1 MSIRSANHEVTKGE
15 GAKVQLGFCPLE
27 LLKMKFKRII
37 SVILASALISINCIS
52 VYAAEDMTRSDW
64 GYFWLENYCGVDVN
78 NIKNTDYGSSFVD
91 IAKRY
96 GTTTLDNSIKL
107 VQNEINDPS
116 YDAFYDYVTT
126 QTNNTYVTTS
136 NLSNYLIQKGQR
148 TVETT
153 GKKLWDM
160 SGSNFFNSLYNKL
173 FNNNGYKEQYET
185 IPGNSDDYTD
195 NTNNVA
201 VSVSPLGYY
210 HYDVSNNS
218 SRWNFQDNNGVFD
231 EFISGSGSILSYT
244 IDGVRKLAYPIDIT
258 SGFDNNRLNYYC
270 CQMTV
275 NGKQCII
282 TSNYLGWTHISSVKT
297 TYFNSN
303 GNLGFYVDYFDG
315 NNRFQ
320 RSTFVTNSVWS
331 DDATIGDG
339 STTVGLPSQIGGY
352 FDENG
357 VWHPL
362 YTDPSLNP
370 DGLVINPDGT
380 VTLPTGQDVPIYID
394 PNEVSPEGQNEILKY
409 WSDTPSDL
417 DSDGQEWKDL
427 ELEPDGDGGFKLSG
441 LGEALSTLFEKLT
454 EGLGD
459 ILSGLFDGI
468 GDLFSSLAEI
478 VGGLVELL
486 SNIFSLE
493 WFNDLDMSTIELPD
507 FADLYDDLIN
517 AFGTQIG
524 LGDLT

>member
-1 MSIRSANHEVTKGE
+1 MEI
-15 GAKVQLGFCPLE
+15 
-27 LLKMKFKRII
+27 KRIV
-37 SVILASALISINCIS
+37 SVILASALISICCVP
-52 VYAAEDMTRSDW
+52 VYASEDMTRSDW
-64 GYFWLENYCGVDVN
+64 GYFWLENYCGVDTSQ
-78 NIKNTDYGSSFVD
+78 IKNTDYGSSFAY
-91 IAKRY
+91 IAERY
-96 GTTTLDNSIKL
+96 GTTTLDNSITA
-107 VQNEINDPS
+107 VQNQINNPS
-116 YDAFYDYVTT
+116 YDAFYDYVKT
-126 QTNNTYVTTS
+126 QTHNTYVTTN
-136 NLSNYLIQKGQR
+136 NLSHYIIQQGQR

-153 GKKLWDM
+153 SKKLWDM
-160 SGSNFFNSLYNKL
+160 SGSSFFNSLYNKF

-185 IPGNSDDYTD
+185 VEGNGGSYTDPDSGYNVSVVGIGYCKWWRYSDSSSQSTSWQNAQGREYFTSGYNWLVGDVYGHKTDENPVPNYTSPTKYGTNEDYIAQISVQGAVLYLGSGNVNYSNPNKVEVSFFKDNSNKVGFTVYFKDGNST
-195 NTNNVA
+195 
-201 VSVSPLGYY
+201 
-210 HYDVSNNS
+210 
-218 SRWNFQDNNGVFD
+218 
-231 EFISGSGSILSYT
+231 
-244 IDGVRKLAYPIDIT
+244 
-258 SGFDNNRLNYYC
+258 
-270 CQMTV
+270 
-275 NGKQCII
+275 
-282 TSNYLGWTHISSVKT
+282 
-297 TYFNSN
+297 FNS
-303 GNLGFYVDYFDG
+303 F
-315 NNRFQ
+315 
-320 RSTFVTNSVWS
+320 TFGLDEIWNDNAIIS
-331 DDATIGDG
+331 DG
-339 STTVGLPSQIGGY
+339 SQQIGLPSQIGGY

-362 YTDPSLNP
+362 YTDPFLNP

-380 VTLPTGQDVPIYID
+380 VTLPNGQEVPIYID

-417 DSDGQEWKDL
+417 DPVGQEWKDL

-441 LGEALSTLFEKLT
+441 LGEALTTLFEKLT

-493 WFNDLDMSTIELPD
+493 WVNDLDLSIIELPD